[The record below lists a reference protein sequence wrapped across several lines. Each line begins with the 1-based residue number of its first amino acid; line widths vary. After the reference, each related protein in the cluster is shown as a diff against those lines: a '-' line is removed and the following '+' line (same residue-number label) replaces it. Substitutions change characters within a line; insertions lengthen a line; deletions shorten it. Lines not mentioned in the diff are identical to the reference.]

1 MRMLW
6 LPFITV
12 VVQAHPS
19 LLPEHQVVRGYSVKL
34 QHQEYMERRT
44 TEIEY
49 IYTIELTSKGVGS
62 HSPQLILS
70 INLTQMEPIRQKT
83 LFNCQ
88 WHRNHLINGIAVQQ
102 AMSGIVEG

>member
-1 MRMLW
+1 M
-6 LPFITV
+6 FTV
-12 VVQAHPS
+12 QWKRRGKTVCQNATLFLQAS
-19 LLPEHQVVRGYSVKL
+19 ILISNA
-34 QHQEYMERRT
+34 
-44 TEIEY
+44 
-49 IYTIELTSKGVGS
+49 YTIELTSKGVGS